1 MKKRSLVLAVLLS
14 CALCLGGCE
23 GASLTDKMAK
33 NTEEEEDKRVTVKV
47 ETPSVSSISI
57 DDDFIGMIESEEQ
70 VAVISKLSGDVTETF
85 FEVGDYVNEG
95 DLLFTIDDTSAQI
108 QYKQAKASL
117 SSANASLNTAQAGVN
132 TANANVNYQTAS
144 VTENFAKSST
154 TDEQLALAIKQAEV
168 NYSNN
173 EVNIGTLESTLF
185 DLKEKRDQLDK
196 AIEEAKAGAPKVQAG
211 IKEAN
216 DKYNEALLLVAAAT
230 DSVSLEKAKLAL
242 SMAEEGL
249 AAASSMSSSVATL
262 ESQKESLEN
271 SIKQT
276 EASLRTAKNSN
287 CLIVDQAEI
296 ARDQKSDYDNY
307 TKATIGNGGLAS
319 LAQAQA
325 GVVQAEAG
333 VVQSKAGITQ
343 AQAAVDA
350 AQLQLDYAKVTAPVS
365 GIITSKGVTK
375 NNMTSTGSVAY
386 MIMSNG
392 TKYVSF
398 NVSEK
403 VMQALYEGQTISVD
417 KGGQIYEA
425 VITENPGVVDQQSGL
440 FKVKARINGGEGITN
455 GMMVKLTMTTQH
467 SDNVMTVPIDAV
479 YHESEKSYV
488 YVYNNGVANK
498 VYVETGLF
506 DDNTIEIISGLAVD
520 DNVIT
525 TWSSQ
530 LRNGVEVIA
539 DNSVSKDNSQSD
551 DILIERD

>member
-1 MKKRSLVLAVLLS
+1 MKRKSIALAVLLS
-14 CALCLGGCE
+14 CVVCLNGCE
-23 GASLTDKMAK
+23 GASVTDKLLNKTDEAS
-33 NTEEEEDKRVTVKV
+33 EDKRVTVKV
-47 ETPSVSSISI
+47 ETPGVSTISI

-95 DLLFTIDDTSAQI
+95 DLLFTIDDTAAQI
-108 QYKQAKASL
+108 QYKQAQASL
-117 SSANASLNTAQAGVN
+117 TTANASLNTAKAGVN

-168 NYSNN
+168 NFSNN
-173 EVNIGTLESTLF
+173 EVNIGVLEDTLSGLKDKLDTVNQALDSTQSAVNKAQSEFNKAAEAVELNPDDIAAKANYLLAEQALSEARSGISSLESS
-185 DLKEKRDQLDK
+185 KEQL
-196 AIEEAKAGAPKVQAG
+196 
-211 IKEAN
+211 N
-216 DKYNEALLLVAAAT
+216 
-230 DSVSLEKAKLAL
+230 S
-242 SMAEEGL
+242 
-249 AAASSMSSSVATL
+249 
-262 ESQKESLEN
+262 

-276 EASLRTAKNSN
+276 EASLTTAKNSN
-287 CLIVDQAEI
+287 CLIVDQAQI
-296 ARDQKSDYDNY
+296 ARDQKADYDNY

-333 VVQSKAGITQ
+333 VVQSKAGISQ

-350 AQLQLDYAKVTAPVS
+350 AQLQLDYANVTAPVS

-403 VMQALYEGQTISVD
+403 VMMALSEGQAITVD
-417 KGGQIYEA
+417 KNGELYDA
-425 VITENPGVVDQQSGL
+425 VIIENPGVVDQQSGL
-440 FKVKARINGGEGITN
+440 FKVKARIDGGENITN

-488 YVYNNGVANK
+488 YVYNNGIANK
-498 VYVETGLF
+498 TYVETGLF
-506 DDNTIEIISGLAVD
+506 DEDTIEIVSGLAVD
-520 DNVIT
+520 DQVIT

-539 DNSVSKDNSQSD
+539 DNSVSMDNSQSN

>member
-14 CALCLGGCE
+14 CAVCLGGCE
-23 GASLTDKMAK
+23 GTSITDKITK
-33 NTEEEEDKRVTVKV
+33 NTEEEAEDKRVTVKV

-168 NYSNN
+168 NFANA
-173 EVNIGTLESTLF
+173 EVSIGQLEDSLAKLNDNIN
-185 DLKEKRDQLDK
+185 
-196 AIEEAKAGAPKVQAG
+196 A
-211 IKEAN
+211 AN
-216 DKYNEALLLVAAAT
+216 DK
-230 DSVSLEKAKLAL
+230 
-242 SMAEEGL
+242 L
-249 AAASSMSSSVATL
+249 AAAKKYRDGLVDPPLIIDAEATIKTI
-262 ESQKESLEN
+262 ESTIESLE
-271 SIKQT
+271 SSKSQV
-276 EASLRTAKNSN
+276 EANLRTAKNSKS
-287 CLIVDQAEI
+287 LIVDQAEI

-417 KGGQIYEA
+417 KGGQIYDA

-440 FKVKARINGGEGITN
+440 FKVKARINGGEDITN